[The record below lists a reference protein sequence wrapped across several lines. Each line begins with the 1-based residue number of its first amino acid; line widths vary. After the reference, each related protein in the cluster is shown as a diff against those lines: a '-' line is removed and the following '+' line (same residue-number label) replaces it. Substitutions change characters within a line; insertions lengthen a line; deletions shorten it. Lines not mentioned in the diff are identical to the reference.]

1 MAKTYKELKDRLTDF
16 GFEEDDVAESEYKRI
31 YQNSF
36 NQAGEIIF
44 YSVMLPV
51 EDYIR
56 KIEELEDDDDLTPI
70 TKIKDDTADDAK
82 VQIPDIVV
90 PLYVLLAAHYAWLDD
105 DITKSTI
112 YYNEFDDMK
121 NQFIANATKV
131 KKATIEGGF

>member
-36 NQAGEIIF
+36 NQAGEVIF

-82 VQIPDIVV
+82 IQIPDIVV

-121 NQFIANATKV
+121 NQFITNATKV